1 MKINVF
7 GKKRTSKDGRTFYT
21 YLSTLTKKD
30 GTEVSVE
37 VKFKED
43 AGNPKN
49 VPCTITFDKKDANY
63 SEKVETYLDE
73 NMEEKETTRRRLW
86 VNKYTETPYID
97 ESMDDFV

>member
-30 GTEVSVE
+30 GSEVSVE
-37 VKFKED
+37 VKFKEEC
-43 AGNPKN
+43 GNPKN
-49 VPCTITFDKKDANY
+49 VPCTIEFDKKDANY
-63 SEKVETYLDE
+63 SEKVETYVDD

-86 VNKYTETPYID
+86 VNKYTESTYID
-97 ESMDDFV
+97 ESMNDFV